1 MSSPIRKRRTAS
13 PQADAG
19 APPAKVSA
27 DRLSSTLFF
36 AALAHGVLILGVT
49 FTGPSAPETESLPS
63 LKVTLVVDTNTI
75 EEAPSDAEWIA
86 QANIEGG
93 GAPRDGLRPTT
104 TLAADQ
110 PMTALGDPTAVDAA
124 DGRPREAAPAADEI
138 LTRGESERQVAAVP
152 KAAEAAAAEAETR
165 AALLDRSAAETLA
178 LEIDDVAALPDAD
191 DPDVAAAPS
200 TRESILAAYLD
211 TWRRRVE
218 RIGTLN
224 FPATLRERKNVGRPL
239 LEVAIDENGAL
250 TDIVVRRSSGD
261 GALDQAALTILR
273 LAAPFDPL
281 PPEIRSQYD
290 VLRFAYEWDFSGSVD
305 ERSASASS
313 PIAD

>member
-1 MSSPIRKRRTAS
+1 MSSPNRKSSSSVSR
-13 PQADAG
+13 ADAK
-19 APPAKVSA
+19 APAKASA
-27 DRLSSTLFF
+27 DRLSSTLFL

-49 FTGPSAPETESLPS
+49 FTAPQATESNALPS
-63 LKVTLVVDTNTI
+63 LKVTLIVDTNRL
-75 EEAPSDAEWIA
+75 EDAPSDAEWLA
-86 QANIEGG
+86 QASVDGG
-93 GAPRDGLRPTT
+93 GTPRDGLRPTT

-110 PMTALGDPTAVDAA
+110 PMTALGDPSAADAA
-124 DGRPREAAPAADEI
+124 DTWPREAAPTADEI
-138 LTRGESERQVAAVP
+138 VTRSPSERQIAAVP

-178 LEIDDVAALPDAD
+178 LEIDDIAALPDTD
-191 DPDVAAAPS
+191 DPDVAPTPS

-224 FPATLRERKNVGRPL
+224 FPATLRERNNVGRPL
-239 LEVAIDENGAL
+239 LEVAIDADGAL

-281 PPEIRSQYD
+281 PPELRSQYA
-290 VLRFAYEWDFSGSVD
+290 VLRFAYEWDFSGRAD
-305 ERSASASS
+305 ERSAAVSS

>member
-1 MSSPIRKRRTAS
+1 MSSRTRDSNGRAS
-13 PQADAG
+13 RADATTS
-19 APPAKVSA
+19 AKASA
-27 DRLSSTLFF
+27 DRLSSTLFL

-49 FTGPSAPETESLPS
+49 FTGPSPLESKAMPS
-63 LKVTLVVDTNTI
+63 LKVTLVVDTNRLD
-75 EEAPSDAEWIA
+75 EAPSDAEWLA
-86 QANIEGG
+86 QANLDGG

-104 TLAADQ
+104 TLVAEE
-110 PMTALGDPTAVDAA
+110 PMTALGDPSAADAA
-124 DGRPREAAPAADEI
+124 DAKPREAAPTADEI
-138 LTRGESERQVAAVP
+138 VTRSPSERQIAAVP
-152 KAAEAAAAEAETR
+152 KAAEATAAETETR

-178 LEIDDVAALPDAD
+178 LEIDDVAALPATD
-191 DPDVAAAPS
+191 DPDLAAAPS

-261 GALDQAALTILR
+261 GALDQAALTILQ

-281 PPEIRSQYD
+281 PPEIRSQYA
-290 VLRFAYEWDFSGSVD
+290 VLRFAYEWDFSGRAD
-305 ERSASASS
+305 DRSAASR
-313 PIAD
+313 ITD